1 MAVGKQLERF
11 ILSHADG
18 GLTVATYLPSKP
30 FTGKLNEAMKTRSS
44 TPFSQVESTW
54 HALMSQKLGGKE
66 KCTLGKLSK
75 Q

>member
-1 MAVGKQLERF
+1 MRTFIFILPVGSRMAVGKQLERF

-44 TPFSQVESTW
+44 TPFSQVEST
-54 HALMSQKLGGKE
+54 
-66 KCTLGKLSK
+66 
-75 Q
+75 